1 VSFKSSIDM
10 EELRIVSQA
19 EVVSTSGFSMMQAYR
34 CTSYCQ
40 ECQQEEGE
48 DVCRHGNQYG
58 SLHVIHS
65 FYTLWCGL
73 LHHARLKVMG
83 IVVTS
88 CRDVNTFS

>member
-1 VSFKSSIDM
+1 M

-48 DVCRHGNQYG
+48 DVCRHGNQYD

-65 FYTLWCGL
+65 FYTLMVWIT
-73 LHHARLKVMG
+73 APRKVKG
-83 IVVTS
+83 YGYRSNLV
-88 CRDVNTFS
+88 